1 MTGFL
6 TELAKKAAD
15 RWAEILV
22 LPGLLWWGAVV
33 VALRLGQGH
42 ALAESQMRTWVDQ
55 IAARPASHDFAVILL
70 VAVAAVLGA
79 AAAGLVVAGLGI
91 LFQRLLVL
99 PGDLPPASW
108 ARSWRGRRWDAAA
121 ARLKTSI
128 AAVADAEHHGLDPG
142 KEPALA
148 RRRQRQLDRIG
159 PSRPARPT
167 PVGDRFLQVSARFE
181 SQYSVDPDA
190 IWPRLWGV
198 LPESFRSELQ
208 VAQASYSNANRLAGW
223 GVAYLLLA
231 VQWWPGAV
239 IGAAVLSTAAFRI
252 RTAAGALAGLV
263 ETAADL
269 HLTTLARALGVP
281 DTTARADTG
290 AAVQEIL
297 FGTTAPAGPQT

>member
-15 RWAEILV
+15 RWADILI

-33 VALRLGQGH
+33 VALRLGQRH
-42 ALAESQMRTWVDQ
+42 ALAASRMRTWVDQ
-55 IAARPASHDFAVILL
+55 IAARPASHDFAVVLL
-70 VAVAAVLGA
+70 LAVTAVLGA
-79 AAAGLVVAGLGI
+79 AAAGLAVAGLGI

-108 ARSWRGRRWDAAA
+108 ARAWRRRRWDVAA

-128 AAVADAEHHGLDPG
+128 AAVAQAEHYGLDPG
-142 KEPALA
+142 EEPALA
-148 RRRQRQLDRIG
+148 RRRQRRLDRIG

-167 PVGDRFLQVSARFE
+167 ATGDRFHQVGARFE
-181 SQYSVDPDA
+181 SRYSLDPDA

-198 LPESFRSELQ
+198 LPDSFRGEIQ
-208 VAQASYSNANRLAGW
+208 VAQGSYSTANRLAGW

-231 VQWWPGAV
+231 VLWWPGAV

-252 RTAAGALAGLV
+252 RTAADALAGLV

-281 DTTARADTG
+281 DTTTRADTG
-290 AAVQEIL
+290 PAVQEIL
-297 FGTTAPAGPQT
+297 FGALTPVSPQP